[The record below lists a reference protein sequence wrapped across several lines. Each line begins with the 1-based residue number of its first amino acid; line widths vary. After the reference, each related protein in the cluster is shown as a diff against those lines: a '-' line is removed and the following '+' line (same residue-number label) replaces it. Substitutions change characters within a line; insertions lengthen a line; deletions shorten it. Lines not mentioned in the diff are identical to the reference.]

1 LNKIFAEVTEAIQR
15 GLNSVFDNP
24 ELVIMNILAFFVLVF
39 FVKKFLWVKVTAFLE
54 ARQEALTEAL
64 SIADQE
70 RTRAKELQ
78 EKSVTD
84 YEAMKEETRQL
95 KEKLTHEAYKQQDE
109 LIANAK
115 KEAKRRLEKAEKDI
129 LFEISQANEEIKQSI
144 KEVAFAAAEKIVKR
158 EIDES
163 VHKDIIEDII
173 AGRTK

>member
-1 LNKIFAEVTEAIQR
+1 MNKIFAEVTEAIQR

-39 FVKKFLWVKVTAFLE
+39 FVRKFLWVKVTTFLE
-54 ARQEALTEAL
+54 ARQTALTEAL
-64 SIADQE
+64 TNADRE

-95 KEKLTHEAYKQQDE
+95 KEKLTLEAYKQQDE
-109 LIANAK
+109 LITNAK
-115 KEAKRRLEKAEKDI
+115 KEAKLRLEKAEKDI